1 MLRICPHQDI
11 KHTLL
16 VSHLSELVTAH
27 RDRHAS
33 RVHGRRS
40 AAVKDRYAADTLH
53 YCVDFGLDC
62 ELVWNVIFSSAV
74 ICEEVDE
81 SGLTSI
87 RLVAAQWAG
96 PIRGIRGS

>member
-1 MLRICPHQDI
+1 MLRIRPHQDI

-16 VSHLSELVTAH
+16 ISDLGELVTAH
-27 RDRHAS
+27 GDRHAS
-33 RVHGRRS
+33 RVHGWRS
-40 AAVKDRYAADTLH
+40 AAVEDRHAADAFY

-62 ELVWNVIFSSAV
+62 KLVWDEVSSGAV
-74 ICEEVDE
+74 ICGKGDE